1 MRGWGLDYP
10 NASKLR
16 PGLIMVSCSGYGQN
30 GPYSQYPGQATT
42 QEATH
47 GLTYVTGYRDGTP
60 SKAGQSFVDFLAS
73 WALVNG
79 TLLALRHRRRSGKG
93 LWLDVA
99 MYQLGCSMVSD
110 RILDWEANKR
120 VGTRIGNRHPW
131 FAPQGCYRCAGKDE
145 WCVVSVHDDQE
156 WADLCGVIGQP
167 QLARDERFITN
178 EARRINH
185 DEADAAIAAWMVQFP
200 KFEAM
205 ERLQTA
211 GVRAGAVFDA
221 RDMHFDKH
229 LRSRRLLE
237 WVEYPPERK
246 MGRRLMIGRPWKLSK
261 QSLSIRGPA
270 PKIGEHNR
278 EILQGILGYD
288 EAQCVALEESKVLA
302 TRPTVG
308 RPFLRMSMQERVAQG
323 RLASWDPDYEAK
335 LEDID

>member
-1 MRGWGLDYP
+1 
-10 NASKLR
+10 
-16 PGLIMVSCSGYGQN
+16 
-30 GPYSQYPGQATT
+30 
-42 QEATH
+42 
-47 GLTYVTGYRDGTP
+47 
-60 SKAGQSFVDFLAS
+60 
-73 WALVNG
+73 
-79 TLLALRHRRRSGKG
+79 
-93 LWLDVA
+93 
-99 MYQLGCSMVSD
+99 
-110 RILDWEANKR
+110 
-120 VGTRIGNRHPW
+120 
-131 FAPQGCYRCAGKDE
+131 
-145 WCVVSVHDDQE
+145 
-156 WADLCGVIGQP
+156 
-167 QLARDERFITN
+167 
-178 EARRINH
+178 
-185 DEADAAIAAWMVQFP
+185 
-200 KFEAM
+200 M